1 MQNFKLLDYYFG
13 SGDRFY
19 TGLRYIALCSFD
31 CKDDSTRSLLDIA
44 WTSNR
49 LCWLDILW
57 FRVWG

>member
-1 MQNFKLLDYYFG
+1 MKNFKLLDYCFG
-13 SGDRFY
+13 SGA
-19 TGLRYIALCSFD
+19 RYIALCSFN